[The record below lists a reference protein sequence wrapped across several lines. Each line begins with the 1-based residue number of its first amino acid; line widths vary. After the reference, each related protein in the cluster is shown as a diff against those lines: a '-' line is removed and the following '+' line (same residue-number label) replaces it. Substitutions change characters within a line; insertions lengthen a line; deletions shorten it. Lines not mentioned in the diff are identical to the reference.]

1 LNEERD
7 PKNRNQGT
15 GRPSDGPMRA
25 SAASGRPKTIRS
37 ADMFAGGDEVII
49 EHKGAQYRLRQTS
62 QGKLILT
69 K

>member
-1 LNEERD
+1 MSEQRD
-7 PKNRNQGT
+7 PRNRDRGADGGPGGAARAGGT
-15 GRPSDGPMRA
+15 PH
-25 SAASGRPKTIRS
+25 RPKTLNS